1 MSLIENTQLAHPAF
15 GQMAARAAHF
25 AHQGGGLGVD
35 K

>member
-1 MSLIENTQLAHPAF
+1 MGLIENTQLAHPAF
-15 GQMAARAAHF
+15 EEKAARAAHF